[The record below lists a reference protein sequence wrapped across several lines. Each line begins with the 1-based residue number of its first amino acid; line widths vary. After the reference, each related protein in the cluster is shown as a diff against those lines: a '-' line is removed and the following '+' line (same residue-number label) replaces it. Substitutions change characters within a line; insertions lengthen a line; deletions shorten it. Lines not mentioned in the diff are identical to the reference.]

1 MWELSNSFS
10 SIWFLCPI
18 YMTGEQDG
26 KQTML
31 CCVYC
36 KCNQYSIIL
45 LLDSMNIS
53 IYIYVVASCIFNLSL
68 YKSCHFQII
77 REIGFTRHYTNTDLS
92 KISIP
97 FLSCQKTSEHKHSW
111 FLNPHS
117 HLHYPLKMTYT
128 KMKLFFQNPC
138 PFEYHNYI
146 ISKENFNIAWFVS
159 KKVSMKWILPSKND
173 LPWKINFPDFA
184 NKPPFSAI
192 LHPYSEVRY
201 VYQLTMGLCTH
212 YKNSCYIYGT

>member
-26 KQTML
+26 EQTML

-53 IYIYVVASCIFNLSL
+53 IYIYVVATCIFNLSL

-128 KMKLFFQNPC
+128 KMKLFSKILAPLNIITILFQKK
-138 PFEYHNYI
+138 
-146 ISKENFNIAWFVS
+146 IS
-159 KKVSMKWILPSKND
+159 ILPD
-173 LPWKINFPDFA
+173 LSVKKCQWNGFC
-184 NKPPFSAI
+184 PPKMIS
-192 LHPYSEVRY
+192 PE
-201 VYQLTMGLCTH
+201 
-212 YKNSCYIYGT
+212 K